1 VISNCDVLADFL
13 EFIERFV
20 HRLKIYAQI
29 SPTPAVEKILVDLVV
44 GLISTLAVVTQKL
57 MQRRFREFFT
67 DVLSL
72 MTHRNAVKFV
82 KNFFAV
88 KDIKAARQRLE
99 RLMQEESRSTAVLAH
114 GHVDSVERKCA
125 EGEQNT
131 LGL

>member
-1 VISNCDVLADFL
+1 
-13 EFIERFV
+13 
-20 HRLKIYAQI
+20 
-29 SPTPAVEKILVDLVV
+29 
-44 GLISTLAVVTQKL
+44 VVTQSL
-57 MQRRFREFFT
+57 MQRRFREFFLS

-99 RLMQEESRSTAVLAH
+99 RLMQKESRSTAALTH
-114 GHVDSVERKCA
+114 GHVDSVEKKCE